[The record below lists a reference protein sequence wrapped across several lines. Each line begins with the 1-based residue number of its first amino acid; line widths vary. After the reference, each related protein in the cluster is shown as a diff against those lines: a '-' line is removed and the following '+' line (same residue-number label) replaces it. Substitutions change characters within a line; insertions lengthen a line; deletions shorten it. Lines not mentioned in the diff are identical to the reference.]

1 MGNPFLTEEG
11 CPERGIP
18 MTADASSKRS
28 LWMVLIAAV
37 IVAAGLSIPAVRSL
51 GMKSLQSL
59 RMQKVQAVNADFSPY
74 VDANANPTLHQ
85 MVTQMISDKVQVETN
100 EEDQSAADAAG
111 ASKLAGFNVLL
122 LSARKDAPKLV
133 VAGSHKIDVS
143 VDRTRLQAIATEA
156 GHPDIVLPQSLD
168 GATVGVQVPR
178 AVQLEYGTCP
188 GPANTGKVVADNI
201 TGPSP
206 TTTQYSD
213 CVRLREGPTPIVNMP
228 SSLDVAGLAEIGLE
242 TAGMT
247 PAQAADF
254 LHTVDWKA
262 VLTLSVPRSLRSY
275 QTVQVDGTDGT
286 LLAMAGR
293 RGPGYALIWT
303 KDGIVYSLTGFG
315 DSSQAVG
322 LADSLK

>member
-1 MGNPFLTEEG
+1 
-11 CPERGIP
+11 
-18 MTADASSKRS
+18 MTTPASSNRRVW
-28 LWMVLIAAV
+28 LLLTLVV
-37 IVAAGLSIPAVRSL
+37 IVAGGLAIPGVRNAAL
-51 GMKSLQSL
+51 KSLQSL

-100 EEDQSAADAAG
+100 EEDHPVTDVAG
-111 ASKLAGFNVLL
+111 ARQLAGFNVLL
-122 LSARKDAPKLV
+122 LSARKDAPTLV
-133 VAGSHKIDVS
+133 VGGSHKINVA
-143 VDRTRLQAIATEA
+143 VDRARLQAIATEA
-156 GHPDIVLPQSLD
+156 GHPDLVLPQSLD
-168 GATVGVQVPR
+168 GASVAVEVPRSVQV
-178 AVQLEYGTCP
+178 QYGTCP
-188 GPANTGKVVADNI
+188 GPTNASKVVADNI

-213 CVRLREGPTPIVNMP
+213 CVRLREGPTPIVNVP
-228 SSLDVAGLAEIGLE
+228 GGLDVGGLAQIGLE

-247 PAQAADF
+247 PNQASDF
-254 LHTVDWKA
+254 LHTIDWKA

-275 QTVQVDGTDGT
+275 EVVKVNGADGT
-286 LLAMAGR
+286 LLSMAGR

-303 KDGIVYSLTGFG
+303 KNGLVYSLVGFG

>member
-1 MGNPFLTEEG
+1 
-11 CPERGIP
+11 
-18 MTADASSKRS
+18 MTTAASSQRRVW
-28 LWMVLIAAV
+28 LVLLV
-37 IVAAGLSIPAVRSL
+37 VAIGAGSLSIPTVRNVAL
-51 GMKSLQSL
+51 KSLQSL

-85 MVTQMISDKVQVETN
+85 MVTQMISDKVQVEVN
-100 EEDQSAADAAG
+100 EEDHPVTDVARARQ
-111 ASKLAGFNVLL
+111 LAGFDVLL
-122 LSARKDAPKLV
+122 LSARKDAPTIV
-133 VAGSHKIDVS
+133 VGGSHKIDVV
-143 VDRTRLQAIATEA
+143 VDRSRLQAIATEA

-178 AVQLEYGTCP
+178 SVQLQYGTCP
-188 GPANTGKVVADNI
+188 TASNASQVVADNI

-228 SSLDVAGLAEIGLE
+228 SSLDVGGLAQIGLE

-247 PAQAADF
+247 PAQASDF

-262 VLTLSVPRSLRSY
+262 VLTLSVPRSLRAY
-275 QTVQVDGTDGT
+275 QTVKVDGTNGT
-286 LLAMAGR
+286 LLSMAGR

-303 KDGIVYSLTGFG
+303 KNGLVYSLVGFG

>member
-1 MGNPFLTEEG
+1 
-11 CPERGIP
+11 
-18 MTADASSKRS
+18 MTTPASSNRRVW
-28 LWMVLIAAV
+28 LLLTLVV
-37 IVAAGLSIPAVRSL
+37 IVAGGLAIPGVRNAAL
-51 GMKSLQSL
+51 KSLQSL

-100 EEDQSAADAAG
+100 EEDH
-111 ASKLAGFNVLL
+111 
-122 LSARKDAPKLV
+122 PLV
-133 VAGSHKIDVS
+133 VGGSHKINVA
-143 VDRTRLQAIATEA
+143 VDRARLQAIATEA
-156 GHPDIVLPQSLD
+156 GHPDLVLPQSLD
-168 GATVGVQVPR
+168 GASVAVEVPRSVQV
-178 AVQLEYGTCP
+178 QYGTCP
-188 GPANTGKVVADNI
+188 GPTNASKVVADNI

-213 CVRLREGPTPIVNMP
+213 CVRLREGPTPIVNVP
-228 SSLDVAGLAEIGLE
+228 GGLDVGGLAQIGLE

-247 PAQAADF
+247 PNQASDF
-254 LHTVDWKA
+254 LHTIDWKA

-275 QTVQVDGTDGT
+275 EVVKVNGADGT
-286 LLAMAGR
+286 LLSMAGR

-303 KDGIVYSLTGFG
+303 KNGLVYSLVGFG

>member
-1 MGNPFLTEEG
+1 MSAAP
-11 CPERGIP
+11 
-18 MTADASSKRS
+18 SSQRRV
-28 LWMVLIAAV
+28 WLIIAVVV
-37 IVAAGLSIPAVRSL
+37 IVAGGLSIPAVRNAGL
-51 GMKSLQSL
+51 KSLQSL

-85 MVTQMISDKVQVETN
+85 MVTQMISDKVQVEVN
-100 EEDQSAADAAG
+100 EDDHPVADATA
-111 ASKLAGFNVLL
+111 ARQMAGFDVHL
-122 LSARKDAPKLV
+122 LSVRKDTPQIV
-133 VAGSHKIDVS
+133 VGGTHKIAVV
-143 VDRTRLQAIATEA
+143 VDRSRLQAIATEA

-178 AVQLEYGTCP
+178 SVQLQYGTCP
-188 GPANTGKVVADNI
+188 GPANASQVVADNI
-201 TGPSP
+201 TGPTP
-206 TTTQYSD
+206 TTTQFSD
-213 CVRLREGPTPIVNMP
+213 CVRLREGPNPIVNIP
-228 SSLDVAGLAEIGLE
+228 SGLDVAGLAQIGLE

-247 PAQAADF
+247 PSQASDF

-262 VLTLSVPRSLRSY
+262 TLTLSVPRSLRSY
-275 QTVQVDGTDGT
+275 QVVKVDGTNGT
-286 LLAMAGR
+286 LLSMAGR